1 MSFVV
6 IHTDPHH
13 TDFQYEQAELDAI
26 GATLRTLNVTTEEE
40 VAAACRDADALLVT
54 YAKIGRIALAGMPQ
68 VKIVVRT
75 GVGYDSVDVPAAT
88 ERKVMVANV
97 PDYCISDLAEHTM
110 ALLLAWWRRIAELDA
125 QVRADGWGRPI
136 KPVYR
141 LEGKTLGILGM
152 GRMGQAVAA
161 RAKGFG
167 VRLVGYDPYIPDNAF
182 GAVGVER
189 LRLDDLLK
197 ASDIVT
203 IHSLLSAETRGIIC
217 LRTLRLMK
225 PSALIVNTARGGIIR
240 TDDLVQ
246 AIREGWIAG
255 AALDVTDP
263 EPLPLDHPI
272 RSLPRVL
279 ITPHAAWYSEDAEA
293 ELHRSVAEDAVRV
306 CTGGLPVAL
315 ANPEV
320 LHKLGRFD
328 EWKPT
333 WNARWRWKRAAALK
347 THG

>member
-1 MSFVV
+1 MSFLV

-13 TDFQYEQAELDAI
+13 TEFRDEQAELDAV
-26 GATLRTLNVTTEEE
+26 GATLRTLNVTTEQE

-54 YAKIGRIALAGMPQ
+54 YAKIGKIALAGMPKL
-68 VKIVVRT
+68 KIVVRT
-75 GVGYDSVDVPAAT
+75 GVGYDSLDVAAAT

-152 GRMGQAVAA
+152 GRMGQAVAV

-167 VRLVGYDPYIPDNAF
+167 VKLAGYDPYVSESVFSAL
-182 GAVGVER
+182 GVKR
-189 LRLDDLLK
+189 MALDDLLK

-203 IHSLLSAETRGIIC
+203 IHSLLNAETRGTIC
-217 LRTLRLMK
+217 ERTLRLMK
-225 PSALIVNTARGGIIR
+225 STAVIVNTARGGIIK
-240 TDDLVQ
+240 TVDLVR
-246 AIREGWIAG
+246 AIREGWISG
-255 AALDVTDP
+255 AALDVTEP

-272 RSLPRVL
+272 RSLSRVL
-279 ITPHAAWYSEDAEA
+279 ITPHAAWYSEDAEP
-293 ELHRSVAEDAVRV
+293 ELRRRAARTIVQ
-306 CTGGLPVAL
+306 AL
-315 ANPEV
+315 RGERPAALLNPEV
-320 LHKLGRFD
+320 C
-328 EWKPT
+328 
-333 WNARWRWKRAAALK
+333 A
-347 THG
+347 